1 MSAEVSNK
9 DMNKQTV
16 AVVIPAFN
24 EAQTIGNVVGVVVA
38 CKHIDQVIV
47 VSDGSSD
54 ETVKIAKEAGATV
67 VDLQKNIGK
76 GMAMIEGVRQ
86 TDASIIVFLDADL
99 IGLTEKHLDQLL
111 EPVLNGSRAM
121 QVGMRDRGIFWTK
134 LAHHFPLISGE
145 RAVRRD
151 VIDGT
156 PVRFY
161 LGFMIEIALNY
172 YCRSRGLPYGAVDLK
187 GLSIRRKYQKVGWP
201 KAVIQYIKMTAEIIL
216 CMIRVRLAR
225 LFGNF

>member
-1 MSAEVSNK
+1 MNAGVLHK
-9 DMNKQTV
+9 DMNRQSV
-16 AVVIPAFN
+16 AVIIPAYN
-24 EAQTIGNVVGVVVA
+24 EAQTIGNVVRVVVA
-38 CKHIDQVIV
+38 CKKIDQVIV

-54 ETVKIAKEAGATV
+54 ETGKIAKVSGATI
-67 VDLQKNIGK
+67 VDLQKNTGK
-76 GMAMIEGVRQ
+76 GGALLEGLKQ

-99 IGLTEKHLDQLL
+99 IGLTEKHIDQLL
-111 EPVLNGSRAM
+111 EPVLNGSRVM

-201 KAVIQYIKMTAEIIL
+201 KAVIQYSKMTAEIIL

-225 LFGNF
+225 LFGKF